1 MATLP
6 IVRCNDN
13 GDPVLP
19 VAMAR
24 DKEATETIKQVAM
37 AFDKPHTMDTTEDI
51 ALLFCP
57 VYGLAWCQSCVSM
70 HRSNDSCSMVE
81 RCARQTKVLSAA
93 IDLLA
98 VRSCMRHPST
108 TSDAMSLALLGMV
121 ATITREAR
129 RCKRRTSMARQEVP
143 AHYQGS

>member
-1 MATLP
+1 MATLLT
-6 IVRCNDN
+6 VHCNDN
-13 GDPVLP
+13 SDPVLS

-37 AFDKPHTMDTTEDI
+37 AFDKPYTMDTTEDI
-51 ALLFCP
+51 AVLFCP
-57 VYGLAWCQSCVSM
+57 VYGLAWCRSCVSR

-81 RCARQTKVLSAA
+81 RCARQTKALSAA

-108 TSDAMSLALLGMV
+108 TPDAMSMALLGMV
-121 ATITREAR
+121 ATIIGEAR
-129 RCKRRTSMARQEVP
+129 RCKR
-143 AHYQGS
+143 